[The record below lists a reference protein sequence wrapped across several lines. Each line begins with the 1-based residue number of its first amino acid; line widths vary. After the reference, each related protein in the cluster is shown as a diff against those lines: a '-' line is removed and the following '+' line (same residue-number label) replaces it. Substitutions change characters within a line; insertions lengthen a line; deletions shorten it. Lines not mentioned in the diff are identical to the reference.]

1 MALKKNGT
9 NKNSDKIRDVLNP
22 DNDLVAV
29 IDGDYIIFKAA
40 AVADEHFITA
50 THTKSNTSK
59 EFKNVTEFK
68 GRGKVLGGWLGEQNE
83 KRIKK
88 DKPLLALEDF
98 TIVKSVRRE
107 KKEDADGNT
116 LTDEETLAHY
126 FYSARTLL
134 TSVLKELGASDYVM
148 YIGGKEEFR
157 LHKSKL
163 MKYKGNRDDMQKPII
178 FKEMRQYAI
187 DHLGAKVVEGIEV
200 DDQVIIDAYGKDNH
214 VVVAIDKDT
223 MAQPVKA
230 FNPDKSD
237 LGIIDCTGLGEL
249 RIELQGT
256 AKTKVLKGYGYKF
269 MLAQLV
275 LGDKADNYKPTCK
288 SNIKFGDVKAYE
300 LLHDITSEKEGLE
313 RVIEQYKLFYPEP
326 IVTEDWQG
334 NSMQINWLSVLE
346 EIFVMVNMQ
355 RVENDTRSV
364 FTEFTKYGVIYEY

>member
-1 MALKKNGT
+1 MIMALKKNGT

-50 THTKSNTSK
+50 THTKSGSSK

-83 KRIKK
+83 KRTKK

-98 TIVKSVRRE
+98 TIVKDVRRE
-107 KKEDADGNT
+107 KKEDADGNM
-116 LTDEETLAHY
+116 LTDDETLPHY
-126 FYSARTLL
+126 FYSARTML

-157 LHKSKL
+157 LNKSKL

-187 DHLGAKVVEGIEV
+187 DHLGAKVVEGVEV
-200 DDQVIIDAYGKDNH
+200 DDQVIIDAYGLDNH
-214 VVVAIDKDT
+214 VVVGIDKDICS
-223 MAQPVKA
+223 QPVRG

-237 LGIIDCTGLGEL
+237 LGILDGASLGEL
-249 RIELQGT
+249 ELD
-256 AKTKVLKGYGYKF
+256 TKRKIRGYGYKF

-275 LGDKADNYKPTCK
+275 LGDKADNYSPTCK
-288 SNIKFGDVKAYE
+288 SDVKFGDVKAYE
-300 LLHDITSEKEGLE
+300 LLHDISSEKEGLE

-326 IVTEDWQG
+326 KVVEDWRG
-334 NSMQINWLSVLE
+334 NSMEINWLNVLE
-346 EIFVMVNMQ
+346 EIFQLVNMC
-355 RVENDTRSV
+355 RLSNDTRSV
-364 FTEFTKYGVIYEY
+364 FTEFAKYNVEYTYDD